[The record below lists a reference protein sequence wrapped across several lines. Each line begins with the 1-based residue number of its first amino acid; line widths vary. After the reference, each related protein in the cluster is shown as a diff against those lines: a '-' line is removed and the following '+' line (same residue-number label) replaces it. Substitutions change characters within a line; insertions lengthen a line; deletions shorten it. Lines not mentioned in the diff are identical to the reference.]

1 MSTIESRV
9 EAFVSRLKAAPSFDS
24 RHASVALGHILGYD
38 DTLHPI
44 QTFVSDYPGP
54 MSNDEKERYKQDIYH
69 RAGPNAKDRVAK
81 LAVGTFALACNRLQD
96 EFGFWSSVDDLLTI
110 SSVLVENLNGI
121 QLPRLDELAND
132 NAFFEAY
139 KMEITAPGF
148 AKSVQSYLRNGGSA
162 NYRTNLVFAY
172 EYLRRKANPEVITN
186 IRKDSEIA
194 DVVAAW
200 LDHTPASTEA
210 DTIANVLKK
219 IITPSGSVDTSILKD
234 PKVFAEELFGII
246 QSVTAVFAP
255 DNHLDLAALDTYEL
269 VIRSALPLNAVLPR
283 ASFGSLEEAFKPLG
297 LDLWQAWDEQIN
309 IMKTICE
316 RQLLL
321 KQTTNRTVDTYGGNI
336 AYVMRH
342 WKDTG
347 LFKMTYNNSRATPGS
362 ENPISGCFRAGT
374 MVWARDEQKPI
385 ESFVENDQ
393 VLTRADSGE
402 YGICSDE
409 KVMVPTSGNIVLFGI
424 NELEPFVTANHVFY
438 TTTGLRA
445 IDPIAAQHENP
456 WLQVGALKMGHV
468 LLRTSDGKSYERVPV
483 GRITSA
489 SVPCES
495 VHGLHLRSGLRSYHA
510 NGYLVHLNYPEI
522 TIASIGKLLRNMPTY
537 QRSQLLQNIK
547 ELQPIFSKFGA
558 GFVSDLLG
566 KELKDPQLLDSM
578 RPKPRDTPLP
588 ETLKFQTRDY
598 TLSESRTGIADFP
611 HRLPMLQLRDG
622 VVFLD
627 GSYCERAKVT
637 DREIAWSR
645 PIGDVWEHCYCRLN
659 GEKQKFTGTAL
670 CWYDSEEIPQAVT
683 GKLRRLRVTSTTV
696 HLITEPE
703 MKWEA
708 QSLSTTESMTM
719 QSNSKD
725 VHLGSQAQGV
735 SDDEPRSSSEKE
747 RTPQSNYDLLYDLV
761 PYEEESQTPQLSK
774 YLGLTWEIVGDSEN
788 VETQTF
794 RIPALDDLA
803 QKRTQIL
810 KEAGS
815 EFSVRPYYHSEI
827 FMDEK
832 RNTMVMLQMDF
843 PELLAMAA
851 DQHSSDD
858 DTALQYENLTFK
870 KSESDLSLPFI
881 FSRATF
887 TLDYKDDRIQSG
899 ILRKYNPEMRDND
912 GVRYRVFGGRVNRV
926 KPEERLWVSL
936 SVSADLKPGQTH
948 AKVGSIFSPIQSNIL
963 DPGDLFTLTINDME
977 IKQEAQK
984 IIHLAMSYH
993 MDKDDR
999 KTFLGQQ
1006 DPPGL
1011 SDDPERPDLLPTELS
1026 TLDDHLKVWLKKT
1039 YANAFIAWNWSQ
1051 RSEDDQKK
1059 AKAKFSQEDR
1069 DKLNYFWKGKGKSC
1083 LAHQPEFEEL
1093 NRIATRLAIRRK
1105 VPRVTQYLND
1115 FTKLD
1120 PDDEL
1125 LQAHPEMKNMTGGE
1139 KWAQKLFY
1147 NCLTDDVADVL
1158 VNDMKVADASSIN
1171 NKLNKICTLL
1181 ATLAPQSKLSDD
1193 ALDVR
1198 LSSAIKDRYRKRHT
1212 LNCSYIGDAD
1222 KLAGNIRAT
1231 VRFTIHSVLD
1241 GTANLSAEMKAEMQA
1256 HLNEIDAEANGTS
1269 VNQQTAAKTKRIVD
1283 NIAGHIVNGAKT
1295 STTDA
1300 AWKILD
1306 YMKKEWSQ
1314 PGQKFKWMATMGT
1327 IITVSAS
1334 LTYLMSSWGEWKQ
1347 FGTKELDWFDQSRM
1361 LTEAAQAFSGLALAA
1376 VHFKRLWNGASSINS
1391 IGREIQAI
1399 AGRNMEYVGHN
1410 AANNAAAM
1418 ARARIGAPP
1427 QLGPGGLVARR
1438 HSLESQGLKA
1448 LGGGQ
1453 PGLAA
1458 RRLSIQEKLVSFRP
1472 GELVHPEIPPM
1483 EKEVEELSEGIRK
1496 NYNKTGLAIQAF
1508 AIVLGL
1514 LMFVHSA
1521 IAVWRNRKNLDPF
1534 EYWVHVVQIIFQ
1546 FISVMV
1552 DIWALFK
1559 FVPPQVTITLIIIG
1573 FIFMAILWIYQTWI
1587 KEPKPGPI
1595 QVWYEKTG
1603 APLVNALPKAP
1614 PSMCEWSLQNGNV
1627 NVGKDSTITI
1637 VGKGRSDSTAVR
1649 ERCKTIY
1656 CKFSVSPTSPKA
1668 LFRFDDYFSESSDE
1682 QVNVNMNQVKISIP
1696 ASLKEKAIYGVG
1708 HPETGL
1714 SEHTWMTPTVSGKE
1728 ARKNRKTKEILPAT
1742 YLSVGHG
1749 EEIVFTIR
1757 GLGAKKDL
1765 ESKTPE
1771 RYTITITE
1779 TYETADGL
1787 PSEVVETELVITKQD

>member
-24 RHASVALGHILGYD
+24 SHASVALGHILGFD
-38 DTLHPI
+38 DTLSPI
-44 QTFVSDYPGP
+44 QTFVSDHPGP

-69 RAGPNAKDRVAK
+69 RAGPNGKDRVAK
-81 LAVGTFALACNRLQD
+81 LAVGTFALACHRLQD
-96 EFGFWSSVDDLLTI
+96 QFGFWSSVDDEAARLFCQEALAGLMPCLYGHHLE
-110 SSVLVENLNGI
+110 SVLVENLNGL

-139 KMEITAPGF
+139 KTEITAPWF
-148 AKSVQSYLRNGGSA
+148 AKSVQNYLKNGGSA

-172 EYLRRKANPEVITN
+172 EYLRRKANPEVITS

-219 IITPSGSVDTSILKD
+219 IITPSGSVDTSILK
-234 PKVFAEELFGII
+234 
-246 QSVTAVFAP
+246 SVTAVFAP

-374 MVWARDEQKPI
+374 MVWARDDQKPI
-385 ESFVENDQ
+385 ESFVEDDQ
-393 VLTRADSGE
+393 VLTRADSSE

-409 KVMVPTSGNIVLFGI
+409 KVMVPTSGNVVLFGI

-456 WLQVGALKMGHV
+456 WLQVGTLKMGHV

-489 SVPCES
+489 SVACES

-522 TIASIGKLLRNMPTY
+522 TIASIGKLLRNIPTY
-537 QRSQLLQNIK
+537 QRWQLLQSIK
-547 ELQPIFSKFGA
+547 ELEPIFSKFGA
-558 GFVSDLLG
+558 GFVSDLLS
-566 KELKDPQLLDSM
+566 KELEDSQLLDSM
-578 RPKPRDTPLP
+578 RPKPRDAPLP

-598 TLSESRTGIADFP
+598 TLSESRTGIADFR

-627 GSYCERAKVT
+627 GSYCQRAKVT

-645 PIGDVWEHCYCRLN
+645 PIGDVWEHCYCRFN
-659 GEKQKFTGTAL
+659 DEKQKFTGTGV
-670 CWYDSEEIPQAVT
+670 CWYDSEELPQALT

-696 HLITEPE
+696 HLITEPKME
-703 MKWEA
+703 WEA
-708 QSLSTTESMTM
+708 RSVSTTKLMTM

-725 VHLGSQAQGV
+725 VHFGSQGV
-735 SDDEPRSSSEKE
+735 SDEEPRSSSDKK

-761 PYEEESQTPQLSK
+761 PYEEESRPPQLNK
-774 YLGLTWEIVGDSEN
+774 FLGLTWEIVGDSEN

-803 QKRTQIL
+803 QKRTRIL

-815 EFSVRPYYHSEI
+815 EFSVRPYYHSEM

-832 RNTMVMLQMDF
+832 RNTMVVLQVDF

-858 DTALQYENLTFK
+858 DTTLHYENLTFK
-870 KSESDLSLPFI
+870 DSGSDLSLPFI

-899 ILRKYNPEMRDND
+899 ILRKYNPKMRDND
-912 GVRYRVFGGRVNRV
+912 SVRYRVFGGRVNRV
-926 KPEERLWVSL
+926 KPEERLLASL

-948 AKVGSIFSPIQSNIL
+948 AKVGSIFNPIQSKIL

-977 IKQEAQK
+977 IKQESQK
-984 IIHLAMSYH
+984 ILHLAMSYH

-1006 DPPGL
+1006 DPPAL

-1026 TLDDHLKVWLKKT
+1026 TLDDRLKVWLNKT

-1051 RSEDDQKK
+1051 RSEDDQNK
-1059 AKAKFSQEDR
+1059 AKAKFSKQDR
-1069 DKLNYFWKGKGKSC
+1069 DKLVYFWKGKGKNC
-1083 LAHQPEFEEL
+1083 LSHQREFEEL
-1093 NRIATRLAIRRK
+1093 NRITTRLAIRRK
-1105 VPRVTQYLND
+1105 VPRVTQYMND
-1115 FTKLD
+1115 YTKLD

-1125 LQAHPEMKNMTGGE
+1125 LKAHPEMKNMTGGE
-1139 KWAQKLFY
+1139 KWAQTLFY
-1147 NCLTDDVADVL
+1147 HCLTDDVADVL
-1158 VNDMKVADASSIN
+1158 VNDMKVADVSSIN

-1198 LSSAIKDRYRKRHT
+1198 LSSVIKDRYRKRHN
-1212 LNCSYIGDAD
+1212 LGCSYIGDAD
-1222 KLAGNIRAT
+1222 KLAGNIRET
-1231 VRFTIHSVLD
+1231 VHIVIQSVLD
-1241 GTANLSAEMKAEMQA
+1241 GSANLSAEMKTEMQT
-1256 HLNEIDAEANGTS
+1256 HLHEIDASANGTS
-1269 VNQQTAAKTKRIVD
+1269 VDQQAAAKTKRIVD

-1306 YMKKEWSQ
+1306 SLKKEWSQ

-1334 LTYLMSSWGEWKQ
+1334 LTYLMTSWSEWKQ
-1347 FGTKELDWFDQSRM
+1347 FGTKEMDWFDRSRM
-1361 LTEAAQAFSGLALAA
+1361 ITEAAQALSGLALAA
-1376 VHFKRLWNGASSINS
+1376 MHFKRLWNGASTVNS
-1391 IGREIQAI
+1391 VGREIQAI
-1399 AGRNMEYVGHN
+1399 AGRNMEYFSHN

-1438 HSLESQGLKA
+1438 HSLESQGVRA

-1458 RRLSIQEKLVSFRP
+1458 RRLSIQEKLVSFGP
-1472 GELVHPEIPPM
+1472 GELVNPEIPPV
-1483 EKEVEELSEGIRK
+1483 EKEVEELSEGIQK
-1496 NYNKTGLAIQAF
+1496 NYNKTGRAIQAF
-1508 AIVLGL
+1508 ATVLGL
-1514 LMFVHSA
+1514 IMFVHSA
-1521 IAVWRNRKNLDPF
+1521 IAF
-1534 EYWVHVVQIIFQ
+1534 YVVQLVYQ
-1546 FISVMV
+1546 FISIIV
-1552 DIWALFK
+1552 DLVALFK
-1559 FVPPQVTITLIIIG
+1559 IIPPQITITLIIIG
-1573 FIFMAILWIYQTWI
+1573 FVLMAILWMYQTLI

-1595 QVWYEKTG
+1595 QLWYEHTG
-1603 APLVNALPKAP
+1603 APFVKALSEAP
-1614 PSMCEWSLQNGNV
+1614 SSMCEWSLRNGNV
-1627 NVGKDSTITI
+1627 NVGNDSTITI

-1649 ERCKTIY
+1649 ERCTTISFR
-1656 CKFSVSPTSPKA
+1656 FSVSPTSPKA
-1668 LFRFDDYFSESSDE
+1668 LFRFDDYFSESSGE
-1682 QVNVNMNQVKISIP
+1682 QANINEVKISIP
-1696 ASLKEKAIYGVG
+1696 AALEQKSTSAVG
-1708 HPETGL
+1708 RPDTGYSET
-1714 SEHTWMTPTVSGKE
+1714 TW
-1728 ARKNRKTKEILPAT
+1728 ILPIVLAKRARRDKKT
-1742 YLSVGHG
+1742 DQILPQEYISVGHN
-1749 EEIVFTIR
+1749 EEIVFAIR
-1757 GLGAKKDL
+1757 GLGAKKDI
-1765 ESKTPE
+1765 ESKTGD
-1771 RYTITITE
+1771 RYTILMTE
-1779 TYETADGL
+1779 TYETVDGL
-1787 PSEVVETELVITKQD
+1787 PSETMETELVITKQG